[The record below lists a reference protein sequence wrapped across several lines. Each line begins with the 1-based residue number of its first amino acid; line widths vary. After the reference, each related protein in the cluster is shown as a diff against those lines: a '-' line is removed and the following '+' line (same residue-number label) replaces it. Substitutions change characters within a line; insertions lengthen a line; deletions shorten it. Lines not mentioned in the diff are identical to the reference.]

1 MMLSVLPA
9 LAEEG
14 GLAPMTTENIT
25 LSVAHWGQAEAGE
38 PEVIEALIAQFE
50 AAYPNINVEFVAI
63 DQGTWDQG
71 LTNLASEGKLPD
83 VFWVFNVPNAVSN
96 GWAMDITEFF
106 EKDPVPEW
114 KDNEYTEFYKYLT
127 KLRHDHPALDPASSF
142 KLLKVSPESI
152 SYRRKA
158 GRDKVTVTVDLV
170 APWSYTIDCK

>member
-1 MMLSVLPA
+1 M
-9 LAEEG
+9 
-14 GLAPMTTENIT
+14 ND
-25 LSVAHWGQAEAGE
+25 
-38 PEVIEALIAQFE
+38 IAQGKADGDSLARYIAWNAETYPADAKRLSFTSNHDENSWSGTEFE
-50 AAYPNINVEFVAI
+50 RMGDAWKAMTVLCW
-63 DQGTWDQG
+63 T
-71 LTNLASEGKLPD
+71 LPESQPLIYTGQEIGYD
-83 VFWVFNVPNAVSN
+83 HRF
-96 GWAMDITEFF
+96 EFF

>member
-1 MMLSVLPA
+1 MTVLCW
-9 LAEEG
+9 
-14 GLAPMTTENIT
+14 T
-25 LSVAHWGQAEAGE
+25 LPESQPLIYTGQEIGYDHR
-38 PEVIEALIAQFE
+38 F
-50 AAYPNINVEFVAI
+50 
-63 DQGTWDQG
+63 
-71 LTNLASEGKLPD
+71 
-83 VFWVFNVPNAVSN
+83 
-96 GWAMDITEFF
+96 EFF